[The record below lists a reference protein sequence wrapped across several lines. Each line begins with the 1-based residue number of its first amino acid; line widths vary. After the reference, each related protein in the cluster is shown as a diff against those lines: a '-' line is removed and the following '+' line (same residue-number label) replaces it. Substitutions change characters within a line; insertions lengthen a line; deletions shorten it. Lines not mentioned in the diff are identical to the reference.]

1 MFATKEPVH
10 EALSLENVEASSN
23 LNIIIKFSISTF
35 TISIG
40 LTVSK
45 KARGK
50 GLDGENT
57 RELFHFHNS
66 RQAQRPLATD
76 GPLPY
81 NQTIAQHSEK
91 PVAPEST
98 ASRARREIAVN
109 QPSHLVHTGWQT
121 W

>member
-1 MFATKEPVH
+1 MTTFALMRADRSFGITRRCGNSFAT
-10 EALSLENVEASSN
+10 SYCIQN
-23 LNIIIKFSISTF
+23 KFCFPQS
-35 TISIG
+35 
-40 LTVSK
+40 
-45 KARGK
+45 ARGK

-57 RELFHFHNS
+57 RKLFHFHNS

-98 ASRARREIAVN
+98 ASRARREITVIFSTHRLA
-109 QPSHLVHTGWQT
+109 T